1 MQCAVKQGCVSCAM
15 LWSAL
20 TYISEAISRST
31 VMVDETCKLKAAE
44 EHSCKQFATVHA
56 CYVSSTVACKSI
68 LDTLQDM
75 WQYTWSLQYVLWA
88 TWTICRACMQ
98 FAGTRAPITVTLIV
112 AFDGRRQHISG
123 LQLVFHAMTYCCTCI
138 LFVTMHAYSNFPVWQ
153 SMPARHDNSQ
163 SNYQSSTSTST
174 VPIW

>member
-68 LDTLQDM
+68 
-75 WQYTWSLQYVLWA
+75 LWA